1 LLQTQSS
8 KARVAVRQR
17 VSTFLEHRAELLSSS
32 ALKSF
37 AGVVSSTPFAKVTG
51 LITGL
56 IAKLKEEAGAEAE
69 HKTFCDAELKANKL
83 TRQTQGTK
91 SDKLEASLEMLAGDI
106 DTMAKKITTLLDEQA
121 ALGKAQKKATDIR
134 GEEKASNAQTVN
146 DAIAGASALKAA
158 LKVLK
163 DFYSS
168 QSFIQQAPDME
179 KFGGQQG
186 ASKGVVGLLE
196 VIQSDFLR
204 LETETK
210 ATEAQAKRVYDG
222 FMTDANTNKG
232 TKHKEQVKLAL
243 DKDKAVEQ
251 RSIQSKDLKLT
262 NSKLASANKYLA
274 TLKPTCLEIHVSF
287 EERAARRKEEVKA
300 LQEAYGILDQKSS
313 DF

>member
-1 LLQTQSS
+1 
-8 KARVAVRQR
+8 
-17 VSTFLEHRAELLSSS
+17 
-32 ALKSF
+32 
-37 AGVVSSTPFAKVTG
+37 
-51 LITGL
+51 
-56 IAKLKEEAGAEAE
+56 
-69 HKTFCDAELKANKL
+69 LKANKL

-210 ATEAQAKRVYDG
+210 ATEAQAQRVYDG
-222 FMTDANTNKG
+222 FMSDANANKG
-232 TKHKEQVKLAL
+232 TKHKEEVKLKL

-251 RSIQSKDLKLT
+251 RSTQGKDLKLT
-262 NSKLASANKYLA
+262 NLKLGSANKYLA

-300 LQEAYGILDQKSS
+300 LKEAYGILDEKSS
-313 DF
+313 F